1 MENLD
6 HLRNDP
12 PNAAPGMTR
21 QRTPVHIAS
30 LDGLRGVAVSLVVLF
45 HFFEQVVPFGWCGV
59 DLFFVL
65 SGFLITG
72 ILWDTKGYPGY
83 YPRFLMRRALRIM
96 PLYFGVVGGM
106 VLFSML
112 VRNGAT
118 QEILDTQLWY
128 WTFSKNLHVA
138 WHGWSHG
145 WHVLDH
151 FWSLAIEEQFYLVWP
166 WLVMLFDLRWLMR
179 AALFGAALSVALRI
193 AHPIY
198 PFAYVFTLSRL
209 DGLLLGAWLALAER
223 RAQRSI
229 AVAGR
234 PFLIGGTALVA
245 VAALLDS
252 SLTFYGP
259 NMVRCGYL
267 GFAMLF
273 AGWLA
278 RVVAG
283 KGSRWEERWLTG
295 RVLVGVGRYS
305 YGIYVYHNILYW
317 FFLVG
322 MDRLRGF
329 LGGWTGPV
337 HFAGLV
343 ALIPLT
349 YSISALSYELYEK
362 RFLRLK
368 PLFAPVQRLGAADP
382 ART

>member
-1 MENLD
+1 MIQ
-6 HLRNDP
+6 RK
-12 PNAAPGMTR
+12 APA
-21 QRTPVHIAS
+21 HIAA

-45 HFFEQVVPFGWCGV
+45 HLFKQVVPFGWCGV

-72 ILWDTKGYPGY
+72 ILWDSKGSSGY

-96 PLYFGVVGGM
+96 PLYFAVVGGM
-106 VLFSML
+106 VLFSVL
-112 VRNGAT
+112 VRNQAT
-118 QEILDTQLWY
+118 QEILDTQVWY
-128 WTFSKNLHVA
+128 WTFSKNLQVA

-151 FWSLAIEEQFYLVWP
+151 LWSLAIEEQFYLVWP
-166 WLVMLFDLRWLMR
+166 WLVMLLDLRWLMR
-179 AALFGAALSVALRI
+179 AALAGVAISVALRVV
-193 AHPIY
+193 HPTY

-223 RAQRSI
+223 RAQWSI
-229 AVAGR
+229 ALASR
-234 PFLIGGTALVA
+234 PLLIGGAVLV
-245 VAALLDS
+245 VAAASLDS
-252 SLTFYGP
+252 SFSFFGP
-259 NMVRCGYL
+259 NMIRCGYL
-267 GFAMLF
+267 GFALLF

-278 RVVAG
+278 RMVAG
-283 KGSRWEERWLTG
+283 KGSRLEERWLTG
-295 RVLVGVGRYS
+295 RVLGGIGRYS

-322 MDRLRGF
+322 MDRMRGF
-329 LGGWTGPV
+329 LGGWNDTV

-349 YSISALSYELYEK
+349 YGIAALSYELYEK

-368 PLFAPVQRLGAADP
+368 PLFAPAQRVGTTEP
-382 ART
+382 ARS